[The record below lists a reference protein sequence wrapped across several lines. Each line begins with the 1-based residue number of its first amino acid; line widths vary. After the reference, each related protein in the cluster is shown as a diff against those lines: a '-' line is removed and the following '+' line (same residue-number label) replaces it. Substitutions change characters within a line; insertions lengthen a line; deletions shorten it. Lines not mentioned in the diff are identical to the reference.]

1 MIDFK
6 DVLKENKL
14 ELNRRKIE
22 TIQINVGKKC
32 NQACIHCH
40 VNGGPNREEI
50 MEKDTVDRILELISR
65 DESIKTV
72 DVTGGAPE
80 LNPNFKYIIKELTA
94 LNKTVLN
101 RCNLTVLSEVGQED
115 TAEFLA
121 ENKVQVMASLPCYL
135 EENVDYQRGSDVF
148 KKSISGLYELNKLGY
163 GKDDT
168 GLILNLVF
176 NPKGGTLPPPQ
187 SELEKD
193 YKKYLKEHYD
203 IEFNNL
209 LTITNM
215 PISRFSETL
224 KKEGKYEEYRDVLI
238 DSFNPSTA
246 LNVMCRD
253 LLSISWDGKIY
264 DCDFNQALDLSLDRG
279 ELSVWD
285 IDNFHDVEKQIHFEN
300 HCFACTAGSGSSCT
314 GALI

>member
-1 MIDFK
+1 
-6 DVLKENKL
+6 
-14 ELNRRKIE
+14 
-22 TIQINVGKKC
+22 
-32 NQACIHCH
+32 
-40 VNGGPNREEI
+40 

>member
-121 ENKVQVMASLPCYL
+121 DNKVQVMASLPCYL